1 MPEALAVLVVFV
13 VCVIAYVGA
22 LLRARDPSQF
32 DPQHERARLQEQRAW
47 LEHRRAL
54 AQREKW
60 DHGMVA
66 RIDADLAATAR
77 ELDELAR

>member
-32 DPQHERARLQEQRAW
+32 DPRQERARLHEQRIW

-54 AQREKW
+54 ARKENW
-60 DHGMVA
+60 DHGMIA
-66 RIDADLAATAR
+66 RIETDLAETSRA
-77 ELDELAR
+77 LDKMAG